1 MAKANPA
8 NLLSLSQ
15 NFFARLIFGLVL
27 TLIFLSAGQKP
38 APSIFLG
45 ILGGLALGWMT
56 SATKNSAQVQSGATS
71 DGIDAG
77 LKYWLVLMLGFVVL
91 GYPTPSSVLLGGLG
105 GLAGGWII
113 AWWKTKEET
122 KNQLSSEVPLVES
135 SDIGEERTSQKIR
148 RPVHRY
154 RKRSG
159 SSAGNFW
166 ERF

>member
-56 SATKNSAQVQSGATS
+56 SATKNSAQIQSGATS

-77 LKYWLVLMLGFVVL
+77 LKYLLAFMLGFVVL
-91 GYPTPSSVLLGGLG
+91 GYPTPSSVLLGGLA

-122 KNQLSSEVPLVES
+122 KNQLSSEVTEVES
-135 SDIGEERTSQKIR
+135 SDIGEERISQKIR

-159 SSAGNFW
+159 TSAGNFW